1 MLPVLVVVDEEAP
14 RGLADVIQSCKQIA
28 IEHVLAV
35 GAVEALD
42 VGVLVRLAGLDVL
55 DGYAAAL
62 GPGSERLA
70 QEFRAVIRT
79 TSPRLQ

>member
-1 MLPVLVVVDEEAP
+1 M
-14 RGLADVIQSCKQIA
+14 RRLADVVQAGEQVSVKHLFPERA
-28 IEHVLAV
+28 I
-35 GAVEALD
+35 EALD
-42 VGVLVRLAGLDVL
+42 VRVLVRLAGLDVL

>member
-1 MLPVLVVVDEEAP
+1 M
-14 RGLADVIQSCKQIA
+14 RRLADVVQAGEQVAVKHLFPERA
-28 IEHVLAV
+28 I
-35 GAVEALD
+35 EALD
-42 VGVLVRLAGLDVL
+42 VRVLVRLAGLDVL